1 MNQPRKVALVTG
13 ASGTIGR
20 AFCEVLNDE
29 GFAVGVGFLS
39 DKEGALE
46 TAARCSNSLVVEIDV
61 TNTEA
66 VSAAFD
72 EIEKALGPV
81 QILVNNAGI
90 TRDRLLMR
98 MSEPDWQD
106 VIDVNLTGAF
116 RCTKRALLQML
127 RAGWGR
133 IVSVGSVV
141 GSAGNPGQANYAAS
155 KAGLIGFT
163 KAVAREVARHG
174 ITANVISPGLVDTKL
189 TSVLG
194 ESGRDSLLQRIPLQR
209 PADAGEIAEALRLC
223 LRSGYLT
230 GQVISIDGGL
240 S

>member
-1 MNQPRKVALVTG
+1 MIRSKVALVTG

-29 GFAVGVGFLS
+29 GVAVGIGFVS

-46 TAARCSNSLVVEIDV
+46 TATRCSNSHVVEIDV
-61 TNTEA
+61 TSTEA

-81 QILVNNAGI
+81 QVLVNNAGI

-116 RCTKRALLQML
+116 RCSKRALPQML

-133 IVSVGSVV
+133 IVNVGSVV

-189 TSVLG
+189 TSLLG

-209 PADAGEIAEALRLC
+209 PADASEIAEALRLC